1 MQELS
6 SETLKPCSRGLL
18 ESIDGL
24 MELADIMWMRGVNI
38 PLGLCH
44 IHFFLESAMQ
54 ESIFN
59 IKLPKGPV
67 VGYCQRKNESH
78 SGRLDHW
85 TESFSIVYSLL
96 LMKAFG
102 YKPGFVSSYSAIT
115 MMFQL
120 EDPFAAYH
128 ILMRRRKHKRPGS
141 LLL

>member
-1 MQELS
+1 MQKLG

-18 ESIDGL
+18 ESINGL

-38 PLGLCH
+38 PLRLCH
-44 IHFFLESAMQ
+44 IHFFLEGAMQ

-59 IKLPKGPV
+59 IKLLRWPV
-67 VGYCQRKNESH
+67 VGYCQRKNKSH

-102 YKPGFVSSYSAIT
+102 YKPGFVSSYSTIT
-115 MMFQL
+115 IMFQL
-120 EDPFAAYH
+120 VDPFAAYY
-128 ILMRRRKHKRPGS
+128 ILMRRWKHKRPGS